1 MTERRPSGGSGRPR
15 TGSSSGRS
23 GSGAGRGGGKSTGR
37 SGTGAS
43 RTGSGA
49 SRARSGS
56 SRAGSGA
63 SRASSAR
70 RRPASRRRASAVPP
84 ILRGTRGWLLGLG
97 VLVVL
102 LVVMTEGPLGIFSTQ
117 ADRVDLLT
125 AQRDE
130 LSSEVEEL
138 RERRDELQ
146 QPEEIEDLARR
157 DHGLVRPG
165 EVPYVVVPPAEPT
178 PAPGDQPVD
187 EDLPWYRRLGR
198 ALTALFR

>member
-23 GSGAGRGGGKSTGR
+23 GKPTGR
-37 SGTGAS
+37 SSTGAS
-43 RTGSGA
+43 RSGSGA
-49 SRARSGS
+49 SRARSGT

-102 LVVMTEGPLGIFSTQ
+102 LVIMTLGPLGIFSTQ

-130 LSSEVEEL
+130 LSSEVEQL

-178 PAPGDQPVD
+178 PAPGDQPAD